1 MKFLE
6 IININK
12 SFDNTNACS
21 NVNISINEGEF
32 FTLLGPSGCG
42 KTTLLRLIAGFI
54 TPDFGEITISAKS
67 IINMPID
74 KRDVGMVFQNYALF
88 PHMNVFENIEYGLK
102 IKKMKKSEIEK
113 KVLKYIELVN
123 LTGYE
128 KRKIAELSGGEQQRV
143 ALARALITEPKVL
156 LLDEPLSNLDAKL
169 KDKMRYEL
177 MRIQKKL
184 GITTIFVTHDQQE
197 ALTISDRIA
206 VFNKGKCLQ
215 VGTPFDIYQNPADL
229 FVATFVGE
237 TNTFKK
243 DDFPFITT
251 KNYKEN
257 IIVRPQDITMSKTIK
272 DNDTTA
278 YIENILVTGVL
289 IEYTLRV
296 KNHLIKVIS
305 LNNEHANNRYL
316 LNEKVSL
323 TLNEDK
329 VNTFEY

>member
-296 KNHLIKVIS
+296 KKHLIKVIS